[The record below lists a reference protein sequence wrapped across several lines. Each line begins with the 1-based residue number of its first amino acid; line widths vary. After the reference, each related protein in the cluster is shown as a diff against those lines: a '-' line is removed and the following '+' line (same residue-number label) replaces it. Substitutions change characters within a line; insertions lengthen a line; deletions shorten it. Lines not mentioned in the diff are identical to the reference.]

1 MVVPI
6 TRCIKIMWEFGIFI
20 EFYRSLSC
28 LGEEFNLHIHFYLKY
43 PPLNTFVAKVQRIW
57 RGHVVKLWE
66 FEEQTDVKHNFLLRQ
81 KLWGI
86 ERRCQKMLL
95 IGLEL
100 IINAMKIMHYK
111 IVFFKSS
118 MFVYDNSMIRKLYN
132 KKRPFGK
139 YFGITYRTTH

>member
-57 RGHVVKLWE
+57 RGQVVKLWE

-100 IINAMKIMHYK
+100 IINVMKIMHK
-111 IVFFKSS
+111 IVFFGSRLS
-118 MFVYDNSMIRKLYN
+118 LFMI
-132 KKRPFGK
+132 
-139 YFGITYRTTH
+139 IT